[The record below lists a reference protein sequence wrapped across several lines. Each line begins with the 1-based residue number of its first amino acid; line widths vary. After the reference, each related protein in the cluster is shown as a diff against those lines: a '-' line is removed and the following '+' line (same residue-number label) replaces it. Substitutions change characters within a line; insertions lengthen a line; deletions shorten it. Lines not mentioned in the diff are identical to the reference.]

1 MVMKPLQQNLLDYLQ
16 TLTGAHLD
24 LVLEEASALP
34 LFLRTRYDLCSLKL
48 FGRRVLL
55 ALETGATD
63 SPSVYEA
70 QTATLSRRLGEPVT
84 VVLPAL
90 PSAARNR
97 MVQRGIPFIVPGS
110 QMFLPNALI
119 DLRERQPKPVP
130 EPIPGKP
137 LTPAAQCVLL
147 THLQKEPLDGCSLS
161 AIAAKVG
168 YSPIMLT
175 KVKTELEAAHLC
187 EAIREGRS
195 HRLRFTLSG
204 RALWE
209 KALPL
214 LSSPVRSRHWM
225 EASALSDKA
234 LLAGM
239 SALSQRSLL
248 EDDRLPTYAVSK
260 KNLPALLDNRLFREA
275 HGSEEATFSL
285 EAWHYDPFVLSKHT
299 AVDPLS
305 LYLSLRDSSDERV
318 QQQLETLLE
327 GVFSP

>member
-1 MVMKPLQQNLLDYLQ
+1 MKPLRQNLLDYLQ

-34 LFLRTRYDLCSLKL
+34 FFLRTRYDLCSLKL
-48 FGRRVLL
+48 FGRRFLL
-55 ALETGATD
+55 ALETGAPD

-70 QTATLSRRLGEPVT
+70 QTATLSQRLGEPVT

-110 QMFLPNALI
+110 QMFLPNTLI
-119 DLRERQPKPVP
+119 DLRERQPKPAP

-147 THLQKEPLDGCSLS
+147 THLQREPLDDCSLS
-161 AIAAKVG
+161 EIATKVG

-175 KVKTELEAAHLC
+175 KVKAELEAAHLC

-204 RALWE
+204 RTLWE
-209 KALPL
+209 KAVPL
-214 LSSPVRSRHWM
+214 LASPVRNRHWM
-225 EASALSDKA
+225 EASTPSVPA

-239 SALSQRSLL
+239 SALSQCTLL

-260 KNLPALLDNRLFREA
+260 KSLPALIENGTFRQTP
-275 HGSEEATFSL
+275 GSEEATFTL
-285 EAWHYDPFVLSKHT
+285 ETWHYDPDVLFKRS

-305 LYLSLRDSSDERV
+305 LYLSLRDSPDERV
-318 QQQLETLLE
+318 QQQLELLLE
-327 GVFSP
+327 GISW

>member
-1 MVMKPLQQNLLDYLQ
+1 M
-16 TLTGAHLD
+16 
-24 LVLEEASALP
+24 P

-48 FGRRVLL
+48 FGRRFLL
-55 ALETGATD
+55 ALETGAPD

-70 QTATLSRRLGEPVT
+70 QTATLSRQLGEPVT
-84 VVLPAL
+84 VVVPAL

-110 QMFLPNALI
+110 QMFLPTALI
-119 DLRERQPKPVP
+119 DLRERQPKPSP
-130 EPIPGKP
+130 EPVPGKP

-147 THLQKEPLDGCSLS
+147 THLQQEPLDACRLS
-161 AIAAKVG
+161 EIAAKVG

-195 HRLRFTLSG
+195 QRLRFAFSG

-209 KALPL
+209 QALPL
-214 LSSPVRSRHWM
+214 LSSPVRTRHWM
-225 EASALSDKA
+225 EASTLTVPALP
-234 LLAGM
+234 AGM
-239 SALSQRSLL
+239 SALSRSTMV

-260 KNLPALLDNRLFREA
+260 KSLPALIENRSFRQA
-275 HGSEEATFSL
+275 LGSEEAHFGL
-285 EAWHYDPFVLSKHT
+285 EAWHYDPFVVSKHT
-299 AVDPLS
+299 TVDPLS
-305 LYLSLRDSSDERV
+305 LYLSLRESPDERV

-327 GVFSP
+327 GVSW

>member
-1 MVMKPLQQNLLDYLQ
+1 MKPLRQNLLDYLQ

-110 QMFLPNALI
+110 QMFLPTVLI
-119 DLRERQPKPVP
+119 DLRERQPKPGP
-130 EPIPGKP
+130 EPVPGKT

-147 THLQKEPLDGCSLS
+147 THLQKERLDGCPLS
-161 AIAAKVG
+161 EIAAKVG

-204 RALWE
+204 RALWD

-214 LSSPVRSRHWM
+214 LSSPVRSRHWI
-225 EASALSDKA
+225 EASTLTVPALP
-234 LLAGM
+234 AGLT
-239 SALSQRSLL
+239 ALSQRTLL

-260 KNLPALLDNRLFREA
+260 KSLPALIDNRTFRQTL
-275 HGSEEATFSL
+275 GSEEATFTL
-285 EAWHYDPFVLSKHT
+285 EAWHYDPLVLSNHT

-305 LYLSLRDSSDERV
+305 LYLSLRDSPDERV

-327 GVFSP
+327 GVSW